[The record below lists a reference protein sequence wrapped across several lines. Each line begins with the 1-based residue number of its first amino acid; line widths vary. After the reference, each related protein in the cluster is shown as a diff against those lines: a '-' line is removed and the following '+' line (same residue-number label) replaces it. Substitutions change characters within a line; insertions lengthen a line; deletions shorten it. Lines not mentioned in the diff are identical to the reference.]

1 MAKDY
6 YDILGVPR
14 DASDDDIKRA
24 FRKLAHEH
32 HPDKGGGNEAKF
44 KEVNEAHQVLGNK
57 EKRTQYDRFGATFGN
72 DQGPFGQNV
81 SWEDFSRSANFGD
94 GAQGVDFDL
103 GDLFGDFFGMGR
115 RGAARRRRGGDIQ
128 TDMTIDFHDAAFGV
142 TKTFTLTK
150 PGRCSHCGG
159 TGAEPGKGTK
169 QCPTCRGTGQVER
182 VILGQFATAS
192 ACTACNG
199 SGAVPKEVCAQ
210 CHGTTVVRDAKD
222 LELKVP
228 AGIND
233 GQTIRLHGEGE
244 AGAHGGTPGDL
255 YVTVHV
261 RSDPRFR
268 RDGSEVRSDI
278 ALTFSQA
285 ALGVTVDVPTLD
297 GNASVK
303 IPPGTQSGRTLRLKG
318 KGASRLH
325 GHGRGDHLLMV
336 IVTTPQKLTK
346 KQKELLQKLSEE
358 GE

>member
-6 YDILGVPR
+6 YEILGVPR
-14 DASDDDIKRA
+14 DASDDAVKRA
-24 FRKLAHEH
+24 YRTLAHQH
-32 HPDKGGGNEAKF
+32 HPDKGSGDETKF
-44 KEVNEAHQVLGNK
+44 KEVNEAYQVLGNK
-57 EKRTQYDRFGATFGN
+57 EKRAQYDRFGAFGN
-72 DQGPFGQNV
+72 GQNPFGQNV

-115 RGAARRRRGGDIQ
+115 RGTTRRRRGSDIQ
-128 TDMTIDFHDAAFGV
+128 TEMTIDFRDAAFGV
-142 TKTFTLTK
+142 AKTFTLTK
-150 PGRCSHCGG
+150 PLRCTHCSG

-169 QCPTCRGTGQVER
+169 QCPTCRGTGRVER

-199 SGAVPKEVCAQ
+199 SGTVPKEICTH
-210 CHGTTVVRDAKD
+210 CRGTTVVRDAKD
-222 LELKVP
+222 LELNVP
-228 AGIND
+228 AGIDD

-244 AGAHGGTPGDL
+244 AGAHGGTAGDL
-255 YVTVHV
+255 YVTVRV

-268 RDGSEVRSDI
+268 REGVDVRSDVTV
-278 ALTFSQA
+278 TFSQA
-285 ALGVTVDVPTLD
+285 ALGATVETPTLD

-318 KGASRLH
+318 KGAARLH
-325 GHGRGDHLLMV
+325 GHGRGDHLLT
-336 IVTTPQKLTK
+336 VTVKTPERITK
-346 KQKELLQKLSEE
+346 KQRELFQKLGEE